1 MPPGRRLT
9 LGAAVHRP
17 ALRPVRAA
25 AVAAVVV
32 VPLLAGCS
40 GPAGS
45 AAPTAPVGSAAAD
58 RSGPLALTSPDLA
71 ADGTLPAWGA
81 GRYSTT
87 CDGDNR
93 SPELVWQGGPAA
105 ASYLLTLTDPA
116 HPQYV
121 HWVVTGIPG
130 DAGGVA
136 RTDEGAVDVG
146 VVGRSYRGDG
156 LYAGPCVPGNTYVYT
171 LYALDVELTGDSST
185 TLQDALARADG
196 HVLDEATLDVVPVAG

>member
-1 MPPGRRLT
+1 MPPAVVGSS
-9 LGAAVHRP
+9 LGAPVHRP
-17 ALRPVRAA
+17 ALRPAA
-25 AVAAVVV
+25 RAVAVAVVAV
-32 VPLLAGCS
+32 VPLLAACS
-40 GPAGS
+40 GPA
-45 AAPTAPVGSAAAD
+45 APAAAD
-58 RSGPLALTSPDLA
+58 RPVPLTLTSPDLG

-93 SPELVWQGGPAA
+93 SPELAWEGGPADT

-130 DAGGVA
+130 DTDGLA
-136 RTDEGAVDVG
+136 RTDEGDLDVG

-185 TLQDALARADG
+185 TLDDALARAEG
-196 HVLDEATLDVVPVAG
+196 HVLDEASLDVVPVAG